1 MEEVRTLSES
11 LKEYGVEPPVG
22 VSLCQREGYGGLAG
36 SLAEIQGQISIQN

>member
-22 VSLCQREGYGGLAG
+22 FPYVSEKDMEDWLALWQRFK
-36 SLAEIQGQISIQN
+36 SK